1 MQLRVVASIL
11 LAAVLAACSS
21 EDTAV
26 RNELLEIQ
34 DTNASALNA
43 VPGSPQNLIPQL
55 ESALQ
60 PDEKIANAVPT
71 RLKIDNL
78 GVISAPIKPV
88 GVETNGDYE
97 VPGATTVG
105 WYKFGAGPGGA
116 GSTVLAAHIAYQG
129 QDGVFRNL
137 SKIDIGSIVDVT
149 VEDGSVIS
157 YEITETNQYDKQEL
171 PFDEIFERSG
181 DQQLVLITCG
191 GDFNASVSSYE
202 DNFVAYGKP
211 I

>member
-1 MQLRVVASIL
+1 VQLRVVASIL

>member
-1 MQLRVVASIL
+1 

-26 RNELLEIQ
+26 RNELSEIQ